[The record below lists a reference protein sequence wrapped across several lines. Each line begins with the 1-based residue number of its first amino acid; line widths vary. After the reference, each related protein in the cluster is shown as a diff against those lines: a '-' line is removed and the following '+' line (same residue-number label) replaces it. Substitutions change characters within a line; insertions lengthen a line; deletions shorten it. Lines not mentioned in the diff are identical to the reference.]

1 MINCLSTSSNQMKSL
16 DGINQIN
23 VEMKHIICENWK
35 QFNQIQFMY
44 LLNSKSTFPSY
55 ESFQYWLPQIEP
67 EYKFWL
73 KYLNVTS
80 H

>member
-44 LLNSKSTFPSY
+44 LLNSKIYFSILWVFSVLTPT
-55 ESFQYWLPQIEP
+55 
-67 EYKFWL
+67 
-73 KYLNVTS
+73 NRTGV
-80 H
+80 